1 MFFLLWLGLGFLVA
15 YYYKE
20 RGLNPWVGFLL
31 SILLSPLLAFIISLF
46 LQPGSLNI
54 FGGIKKCPRC
64 AESVKKEAR
73 ICRYCGYEFP
83 QEPEAKRVVVQAEE
97 VMSEEQ
103 KQAIEEKKKKER
115 RDSKILAVVFVLG
128 TLIALYLILAF
139 INHQIRLANY

>member
-20 RGLNPWVGFLL
+20 RGLNPLVGFVL
-31 SILLSPLLAFIISLF
+31 SILLSPLIALIISF
-46 LQPGSLNI
+46 FIQPGSLNI

-83 QEPEAKRVVVQAEE
+83 EEQETKRVVLQAEE
-97 VMSEEQ
+97 VMSKEERQ
-103 KQAIEEKKKKER
+103 VIEEKKKKEK
-115 RDSKILAVVFVLG
+115 RDSKILAVIFALG
-128 TLIALYLILAF
+128 TLIALYLILTF
-139 INHQIRLANY
+139 INHQISVANY